1 MTTVNT
7 TALMLGMLAI
17 GGLIAGGAMFT
28 AGPAYAQPANI
39 AGASNSDDDDVTQSN
54 TAYTTQKAKVKC
66 DASVSDDDSF
76 QLGGN
81 TNEAANDCDVT
92 QTSTTSQANINQ
104 DNDFQIA
111 TADACQAIAGLI
123 GSNFC

>member
-1 MTTVNT
+1 MKSLNT

-28 AGPAYAQPANI
+28 AGPAYAQLNV
-39 AGASNSDDDDVTQSN
+39 AGASNSDDDKVKQSN
-54 TAYTTQKAKVKC
+54 TAYTSQKAKVKC
-66 DASVSDDDSF
+66 DANVSDDDTI

-81 TNEAANDCDVT
+81 LNAAANDCDVNQSSTTT
-92 QTSTTSQANINQ
+92 QTNTNQ
-104 DNDFQIA
+104 DNDVQIA

-123 GSNFC
+123 GANFC